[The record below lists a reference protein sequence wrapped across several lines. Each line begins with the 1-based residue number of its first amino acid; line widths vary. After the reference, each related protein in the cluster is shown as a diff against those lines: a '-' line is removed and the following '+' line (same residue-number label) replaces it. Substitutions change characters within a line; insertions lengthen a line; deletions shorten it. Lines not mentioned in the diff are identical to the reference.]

1 MSIHTHAAR
10 GTDCSLSLS
19 RSVHQDLYSDL
30 ASGVIL
36 INLLEIVSKEP
47 IGRKFKAEPKMR
59 IHKLENLKAAFE
71 YG

>member
-1 MSIHTHAAR
+1 MALTPA
-10 GTDCSLSLS
+10 CLSLFL
-19 RSVHQDLYSDL
+19 QDLYSDL